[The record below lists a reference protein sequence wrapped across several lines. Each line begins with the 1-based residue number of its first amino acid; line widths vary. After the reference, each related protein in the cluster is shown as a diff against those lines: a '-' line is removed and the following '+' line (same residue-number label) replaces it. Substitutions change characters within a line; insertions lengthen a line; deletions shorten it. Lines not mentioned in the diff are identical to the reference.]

1 MAQSLPAKFIG
12 EMLLTK
18 FFQAQKS
25 SLKPSALQNTCVLH
39 LPASTTKFRGFF
51 FFFCSQSSCVEHC
64 VGKSINVN
72 HRMMAIYMEVQPEM
86 MKHALEAQQQ
96 QQQQQEQQQQ
106 KQQPVE
112 AQS

>member
-1 MAQSLPAKFIG
+1 MAADDAALRNFRDFLMIYNRMTEVCFK
-12 EMLLTK
+12 ECVNNLNYRELT
-18 FFQAQKS
+18 
-25 SLKPSALQNTCVLH
+25 
-39 LPASTTKFRGFF
+39 
-51 FFFCSQSSCVEHC
+51 SQESSCVEHC

-106 KQQPVE
+106 KQQQQKQQPVE